1 MFAGGH
7 DQMRQTQNGFAK
19 NQWKPSEHEGVGGL
33 QPEDDDSDE
42 EEGVEDEDED
52 DDEEGI
58 DQDDDGDESDHN
70 F

>member
-42 EEGVEDEDED
+42 EVDEGGY
-52 DDEEGI
+52 EGAI
-58 DQDDDGDESDHN
+58 RSLQGIGW
-70 F
+70 

>member
-42 EEGVEDEDED
+42 EEGVEDDK
-52 DDEEGI
+52 EE
-58 DQDDDGDESDHN
+58 E
-70 F
+70 